1 MLNIELNLELLIKY
15 YSNYLLKVINNI
27 TKDDIAY
34 QDKEEIISQAFF
46 LLWKNSK
53 NIKTNPKSYLATTV
67 KNLTYD
73 YLRKQKI
80 MYEYEDNILT
90 TKEDIDKLLIIEEK
104 LKKLTIEEKKIFTL
118 FYVDG
123 YKIKEIGK
131 IIQKK
136 PATVKVLLYRIRKK
150 LKEEN

>member
-104 LKKLTIEEKKIFTL
+104 LKKLTKEEKKIFTL

>member
-1 MLNIELNLELLIKY
+1 MLNIELNLELLIKH

-27 TKDDIAY
+27 TTEDISY
-34 QDKEEIISQAFF
+34 QDKEAIISQAFF

-73 YLRKQKI
+73 YLRKKKI
-80 MYEYEDNILT
+80 VYEYEDNMINST
-90 TKEDIDKLLIIEEK
+90 SDIDKVLIIEEQ
-104 LKKLTIEEKKIFTL
+104 LKKLSVEEKKIFVL

-123 YKIKEIGK
+123 YKVKEIGK
-131 IIQKK
+131 IVQKK
-136 PATVKVLLYRIRKK
+136 PTTVKVLLHRIRKK

>member
-1 MLNIELNLELLIKY
+1 MLNIELNLELLIKH
-15 YSNYLLKVINNI
+15 YSNYLLKVISNI
-27 TKDDIAY
+27 TTEDISY

-73 YLRKQKI
+73 YLCKKKI
-80 MYEYEDNILT
+80 VYEYEDNMINST
-90 TKEDIDKLLIIEEK
+90 SDIDKVLIIEEQ
-104 LKKLTIEEKKIFTL
+104 LKKLSVEEKKIFVL

-123 YKIKEIGK
+123 YKVKEIGK

-136 PATVKVLLYRIRKK
+136 PTAVKVLLHRIRKK

>member
-1 MLNIELNLELLIKY
+1 MLNIELNLELLIKH

-27 TKDDIAY
+27 TTEDISY

-73 YLRKQKI
+73 YLRKKKI
-80 MYEYEDNILT
+80 VYEYEDNMINST
-90 TKEDIDKLLIIEEK
+90 SDIDKVLIIEEQ
-104 LKKLTIEEKKIFTL
+104 LKKLSVEEKKIFVL

-123 YKIKEIGK
+123 YKVKEIGK
-131 IIQKK
+131 IVQKK
-136 PATVKVLLYRIRKK
+136 PTTVKALLHRIRKK